1 MKYKGLVFC
10 LLAQLVIAN
19 GAFAS
24 ENYDESLA
32 RVEKLLQTDFVQAEA
47 AITELEGSLDKLSRT
62 QLAEYYILLSMKYM
76 YLSELEQANQALDL
90 ALTYNPSEKSLTQIY
105 LHKTTVYMM
114 LRSYEAAFAMLEIN
128 LARIEGVQDTS
139 LKVAS
144 YVRLLNILL
153 DLNAYEEMLN
163 TAQLVLNLNQGKD
176 TKNECFAKLYLAVAT
191 LRLGRYS
198 EANDLFKQSEIYCA
212 NNEQPLIE
220 IMSIKGQAESYFESG
235 QLDLA
240 KPLFEAALE
249 GYLSFQFQVEIH
261 SAKAFLSKIYFY
273 KGDYQTA
280 ALYANELNELNED
293 KSNNHVKK
301 QANEVLAMLASR
313 DGQYAKAYQYQV
325 VAHALD
331 LQDLDESNHKQN
343 AYQMARFDSAEKNR
357 ENKNLLQEHEL
368 MVQQK
373 DLFLKEKSSSI
384 MFSTLLFGVC
394 IGLLLLLLT
403 AWLQRNQ
410 FMRQAQ
416 RDGLTGIFNR
426 QTGQDLAENELVQA
440 LSNHHHFS
448 VLVLDLDLF
457 KSINDRFGHATG
469 DWTLKKVTQ
478 VIQDIIRPS
487 DIFCRLGGEE
497 FVLYLPNTDEKT
509 AFKLAESIRK
519 EVEHINTKYSGHN
532 FSITLSVGVSSLT
545 GDDLSI
551 DPLLSRA
558 DIALY
563 KCKHQGRNK
572 VLVYH
577 PSFA

>member
-10 LLAQLVIAN
+10 VLMSLVFTS
-19 GAFAS
+19 GVFAS
-24 ENYDESLA
+24 ENYDESLIT
-32 RVEKLLQTDFVQAEA
+32 VEKLLQTDFPRAEEA
-47 AITELEGSLDKLSRT
+47 LVDLERSLDQLSRP
-62 QLAEYYILLSMKYM
+62 QLAEFYTLLSAKHM
-76 YLSELEQANQALDL
+76 YLSELDQANQALDL
-90 ALTYNPSEKSLTQIY
+90 ALTYNPSEESLTRIY
-105 LHKTTVYMM
+105 LYKTTVFLM
-114 LRSYEAAFAMLEIN
+114 LQNYEAAFAMLEIN
-128 LARIEGVQDTS
+128 LARIEGVEDTR

-163 TAQLVLNLNQGKD
+163 TAELVLNINQGKD
-176 TKNECFAKLYLAVAT
+176 TKNECYTKVYLAVAI
-191 LRLGRYS
+191 LRLGRYA
-198 EANDLFKQSEIYCA
+198 EATHLFKDAEIYCA

-220 IMSIKGQAESYFESG
+220 IMSIKGQAESYFELG

-240 KPLFEAALE
+240 RPLFEKALE
-249 GYLSFQFQVEIH
+249 EYLTFQFHAEIY
-261 SAKAFLSKIYFY
+261 SVKAFLSKIYFY
-273 KGDYQTA
+273 QGDYQKA
-280 ALYANELNELNED
+280 ALYANELNGLNED

-331 LQDLDESNHKQN
+331 LQILDESNHKQN

-416 RDGLTGIFNR
+416 RDGLTGIYNR
-426 QTGQDLAENELVQA
+426 QTGQDLAENGLVQA
-440 LSNHHHFS
+440 LSNNRHFS

-478 VIQDIIRPS
+478 VIQDIIRPA

-509 AFKLAESIRK
+509 AFKLAEAIRK
-519 EVEHINTKYSGHN
+519 EVENINTKYSGHN
-532 FSITLSVGVSSLT
+532 FSITLSVGVSSLSA
-545 GDDLSI
+545 DDLSI

-563 KCKHQGRNK
+563 ECKHQGRNK
-572 VLVYH
+572 ALVYH

>member
-240 KPLFEAALE
+240 RPLFEAALE

>member
-1 MKYKGLVFC
+1 M
-10 LLAQLVIAN
+10 
-19 GAFAS
+19 
-24 ENYDESLA
+24 
-32 RVEKLLQTDFVQAEA
+32 
-47 AITELEGSLDKLSRT
+47 
-62 QLAEYYILLSMKYM
+62 
-76 YLSELEQANQALDL
+76 
-90 ALTYNPSEKSLTQIY
+90 
-105 LHKTTVYMM
+105 
-114 LRSYEAAFAMLEIN
+114 
-128 LARIEGVQDTS
+128 
-139 LKVAS
+139 
-144 YVRLLNILL
+144 
-153 DLNAYEEMLN
+153 
-163 TAQLVLNLNQGKD
+163 
-176 TKNECFAKLYLAVAT
+176 
-191 LRLGRYS
+191 
-198 EANDLFKQSEIYCA
+198 
-212 NNEQPLIE
+212 
-220 IMSIKGQAESYFESG
+220 
-235 QLDLA
+235 
-240 KPLFEAALE
+240 
-249 GYLSFQFQVEIH
+249 
-261 SAKAFLSKIYFY
+261 SKICFY

-519 EVEHINTKYSGHN
+519 EVEHINTKYSCHN